1 MEEISL
7 LGDLFIAGSRSRINW
22 NISSL
27 YVIRFSHN
35 SLIYSKYLCLAGVIL
50 SSDPTPIESRQFAE
64 EKKVAVASLGTGKS
78 SNTTSTTM
86 STTTTTS
93 STPLPDLLPNIP
105 VIVTTEDAVIYGS
118 FKVKI
123 FNFPFFLSFDFIYR
137 STKYN

>member
-7 LGDLFIAGSRSRINW
+7 LGDLFIAGSRSRVNW

-27 YVIRFSHN
+27 YVIRLRYGFSHN

-64 EKKVAVASLGTGKS
+64 ENKVAVASLGTGKS

-93 STPLPDLLPNIP
+93 TTPLPDLLPNIP
-105 VIVTTEDAVIYGS
+105 VIVTTEDAVIYGL
-118 FKVKI
+118 FKV
-123 FNFPFFLSFDFIYR
+123 
-137 STKYN
+137 